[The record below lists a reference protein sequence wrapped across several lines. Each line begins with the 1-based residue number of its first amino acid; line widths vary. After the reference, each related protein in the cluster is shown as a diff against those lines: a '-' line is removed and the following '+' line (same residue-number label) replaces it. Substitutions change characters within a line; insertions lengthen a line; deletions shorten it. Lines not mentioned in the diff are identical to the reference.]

1 MSLWKPSDSEL
12 AKLDEI
18 LGSLSGRR
26 IGLLGLGVAGQAMAT
41 YLVKL
46 GAHVVAGDLRT
57 ELANDEKLSE
67 SLTLRL
73 GRMSEKTF
81 EDVEAL
87 VISPG
92 AHPNQSAVQA
102 VRASGRPVF
111 GELEL
116 VGNLGAKVVAITGTN
131 GKSTTTAMIGQLIEG
146 LGYSVFVGGNL
157 GDPLSRFAASGES
170 VDVLVLELS
179 SFQLE
184 TAYRYKPDVSVVLN
198 VTPDHGDR
206 YDELEDYALTK
217 ANILSSQDSHQVTV
231 LSADDKRV
239 AQMAQH
245 TAAQVRWFSTEQ
257 ALENRDGFYL
267 DDDNA
272 QGSGTLGAELKL
284 SLNHAKLFGRH
295 NRENALAAFLAVD
308 GLGLVKN
315 NWPAILKGYA
325 AFDGLEHRLEWV
337 RELDGIRF
345 VNDSKATNDEAAAVA
360 LRALPAPVVLLAG
373 GRSKGGGYEALV
385 TASKKKVTQVIAFG
399 EAGTE
404 IYERFSKEPVQT
416 RQCATMLEAIA
427 GSMNGCT
434 PGTTVVLAPACS
446 SFDEFPNY
454 TVRGQAFKKAVFA
467 LGEGA
472 QR

>member
-1 MSLWKPSDSEL
+1 MSLWKPSNSEL

-26 IGLLGLGVAGQAMAT
+26 IGLLGLGVAGRAMAH
-41 YLVKL
+41 YLVKQ
-46 GAHVVAGDLRT
+46 GANVVAADLRT
-57 ELANDEKLSE
+57 ELGQDENLS
-67 SLTLRL
+67 SNLTLRL
-73 GRMSEKTF
+73 GSMSESTF
-81 EDVEAL
+81 DDVEAL

-92 AHPNQSAVQA
+92 AHPEQPAVQA

-131 GKSTTTAMIGQLIEG
+131 GKSTTTALIGRLLQS

-184 TAYRYKPDVSVVLN
+184 TAYRYRPDVSVVLN
-198 VTPDHGDR
+198 VTPDHGER
-206 YDELEDYALTK
+206 YDDLEDYALTK
-217 ANILSSQDSHQVTV
+217 ANILASQTDDQVAV
-231 LSADDKRV
+231 LSADDTRV
-239 AQMAQH
+239 EKMAQN
-245 TAAQVRWFSTEQ
+245 TAAQVRWFSTG
-257 ALENRDGFYL
+257 ADLSNRDGLYL
-267 DDDNA
+267 DNDTA
-272 QGSGTLGAELKL
+272 QGSGKLGSELN
-284 SLNHAKLFGRH
+284 LNLEHEKLFGRH

-308 GLGLVKN
+308 GLGLVDH
-315 NWPAILKGYA
+315 NWSGILKGYQG
-325 AFDGLEHRLEWV
+325 FGGLEHRLEWV
-337 RELDGIRF
+337 REVDGVRF
-345 VNDSKATNDEAAAVA
+345 INDSKATNDEAAAVA

-385 TASKKKVTQVIAFG
+385 QASKDKVTQVIAFG
-399 EAGTE
+399 EAGDE
-404 IYERFSKEPVQT
+404 IYERFSKEPLDT
-416 RQCATMLEAIA
+416 RQCATMLEAVA
-427 GSMNGCT
+427 GSLTGCT
-434 PGTTVVLAPACS
+434 EGTTVVLAPACS

-454 TVRGQAFKKAVFA
+454 TVRGQVFKQAVLA

-472 QR
+472 AR